1 LAYLEGKHPDGG
13 RGLSGSFGPKGK
25 YAKQGQRAR
34 DGFARYVKLDKRDA
48 RPVAEL
54 TLAEEVDVG
63 SHRVQTTVDV
73 VVFADTGY
81 SGRILNWDR
90 AGVSEGVADALAAP
104 AALLIDRELG
114 EETCVDIEVW
124 DLGSSEKWALTR
136 EAALGHVEK
145 LARLLDQV
153 EAAIY
158 P

>member
-1 LAYLEGKHPDGG
+1 M
-13 RGLSGSFGPKGK
+13 
-25 YAKQGQRAR
+25 
-34 DGFARYVKLDKRDA
+34 
-48 RPVAEL
+48 AEL

-63 SHRVQTTVDV
+63 SHRVQTTIDV
-73 VVFADTGY
+73 VVFADVGY

-90 AGVSEGVADALAAP
+90 AGVSEGVADTLAAP

-124 DLGSSEKWALTR
+124 DLGSSEKWVLTR
-136 EAALGHVEK
+136 EAAFGHVEK

-153 EAAIY
+153 EAAAY